1 VSHPAGAA
9 VIFVSFGACI
19 AEGSLGFIFG
29 DDINAVMSIMNAIM
43 WLNACAA
50 GAASDRSKGPKKG
63 GEDHKQN
70 KSKQHQRQRL
80 RDSSWGHG
88 AAAAS
93 GMCRIAIFDSSFRY
107 DCIIESIARRQRLPS
122 DHYSRAS
129 SCNCSPLQKL
139 QEGIWEAMHLLPTSR
154 K

>member
-1 VSHPAGAA
+1 MSHLAGAA

-19 AEGSLGFIFG
+19 AQGSLVIFVY
-29 DDINAVMSIMNAIM
+29 DINAVMSIVNAIM
-43 WLNACAA
+43 WLNAWAA
-50 GAASDRSKGPKKG
+50 GAANDRSKGPKKV
-63 GEDHKQN
+63 GEEFKQN

-107 DCIIESIARRQRLPS
+107 DFIIESIARCQRLPS
-122 DHYSRAS
+122 DHYSRGFPVPS
-129 SCNCSPLQKL
+129 SCNCSPL
-139 QEGIWEAMHLLPTSR
+139 
-154 K
+154 